1 MAIPALDNDPDAPDL
16 ASRPFRVAGWTVEPA
31 SNRLQGE
38 GTEVR
43 LEPRVMALL
52 VCLAQRPGEPVAR
65 EEIERQVW
73 GRAVVGYDA
82 LTSSI
87 IKLRKAL
94 GDDSRQPRFI
104 ETVPKKGYRLIAP
117 IDEVAPTTDPASLP
131 PSGRVPRRSLT
142 VAGLVLLAVLA
153 AALNFWSPAPE
164 DRPQSV
170 VTDKPAIAVLPFAN
184 LGHDPAQAYLSEG
197 ITADITTA
205 ISKLSGLFV
214 VASASAR
221 NVQVGAGDVKQAA
234 RTLGV
239 RYILDGN
246 VRRDGD
252 RLRVNAQL
260 VDATT
265 GFQIWA
271 ERYDREMKDVLDV
284 QDDITTKIA
293 GALSVKLTEAEK
305 QRIARRYTIN
315 IAAYD
320 DFLRGQFHYVRGT
333 PEENLQARVYF
344 QQAIDLDPGFARAYG
359 AMARSYVDEFRF
371 GFGRNPVL
379 LERALELANRAV
391 ALDDQLPQA
400 YQALSYAQLHR
411 HEYPLSIAAI
421 ERAIAIDP
429 NDPDGQA
436 SLALVHMYDG
446 NYEKSVTMLRNAMGR
461 NPHYPA
467 RYAVVLGQA
476 YYFLG
481 RYEDAEATLRDATER
496 NPSLLAPHVV
506 YVAALSRQGKR
517 DEADWVAGQVRA
529 LSPNFSP
536 ELVSGIFPHKDPAKL
551 RALITDLKRAEL

>member
-1 MAIPALDNDPDAPDL
+1 MSNDAEVPFFP
-16 ASRPFRVAGWTVEPA
+16 SRPFRVGDWAADPA
-31 SNRLQGE
+31 SNRLLGD

-52 VCLAQRPGEPVAR
+52 VCLAQRPGEPVTR

-73 GRAVVGYDA
+73 GRTVVGYDA

-94 GDDSRQPRFI
+94 GDESRQPRFI

-117 IDEVAPTTDPASLP
+117 VCDLVPQADSVPMPVAGSF
-131 PSGRVPRRSLT
+131 PRRRLM
-142 VAGLVLLAVLA
+142 AMGLAILAVLA
-153 AALNFWSPAPE
+153 GVLGFWLRAPE
-164 DRPQSV
+164 DRLPIPLEE
-170 VTDKPAIAVLPFAN
+170 KPAIAVLPFAN
-184 LGHDPAQAYLSEG
+184 LGRDPAQDYLSEG

-214 VASASAR
+214 AASASAR
-221 NVQVGAGDVKQAA
+221 SIQIGSDDVKQAA

-252 RLRVNAQL
+252 RLRVNVQL
-260 VDATT
+260 VDAAT
-265 GFQIWA
+265 GYQIWA

-293 GALSVKLTEAEK
+293 SALSVKLTEAER

-320 DFLRGQFHYVRGT
+320 DFLRGQFHFVRGT
-333 PEENLQARVYF
+333 PEENLQARAYF
-344 QQAIDLDPGFARAYG
+344 QQAIEQDPGFARAYG
-359 AMARSYVDEFRF
+359 AMSRSYSDEFRF
-371 GFGRNPVL
+371 GFGKNPVL
-379 LERALELANRAV
+379 LGRALELANKAV

-411 HEYPLSIAAI
+411 HQYRLSIAAI
-421 ERAIAIDP
+421 ERAIELDP

-436 SLALVHMYDG
+436 LLALVHMYDG
-446 NYEKSVTMLRNAMGR
+446 NYEKSVGMLRNAMSR
-461 NPHYPA
+461 SSHYPA

-481 RYEDAEATLRDATER
+481 RYEDAAATLRDATER
-496 NPSLLAPHVV
+496 NATLLAPHLI
-506 YVAALSRQGKR
+506 YAATLVRLGKK
-517 DEADWVAGQVRA
+517 DEAAWTAGLIRS
-529 LSPNFSP
+529 LSPNFSAAQ
-536 ELVSGIFPHKDPAKL
+536 VSGIFPHRDPAKL
-551 RALITDLKRAEL
+551 QALIGDLKRASL

>member
-1 MAIPALDNDPDAPDL
+1 MDNGSDAPDL

-43 LEPRVMALL
+43 LEPKVMALL
-52 VCLAQRPGEPVAR
+52 VCIAQRPGEPVTR
-65 EEIERQVW
+65 EAIERQVW

-117 IDEVAPTTDPASLP
+117 VSDVALPIEPAP
-131 PSGRVPRRSLT
+131 MPSSGHVPRHSLT
-142 VAGLVLLAVLA
+142 VAGLVLLATLA
-153 AALNFWSPAPE
+153 AALSFWSRGPE
-164 DRPQSV
+164 DRPQST
-170 VTDKPAIAVLPFAN
+170 VTDKPAIAVLPFAS
-184 LGHDPAQAYLSEG
+184 LGRDPAQAYLSEG
-197 ITADITTA
+197 ITADITTT

-221 NVQVGAGDVKQAA
+221 NVQVGTGDVKQTAKA
-234 RTLGV
+234 LGV

-271 ERYDREMKDVLDV
+271 ERYDRKMMDVLDV

-293 GALSVKLTEAEK
+293 SALSVKLTEAEK
-305 QRIARRYTIN
+305 QRIARRYTISV
-315 IAAYD
+315 AAYD
-320 DFLRGQFHYVRGT
+320 DFLRGQFDYVRGT
-333 PEENLQARVYF
+333 PEENLQARAYF
-344 QQAIDLDPGFARAYG
+344 QQAIDRDPGFSRAYG

-371 GFGRNPVL
+371 DFGRNPDL

-411 HEYPLSIAAI
+411 HQYQHSITAI

-436 SLALVHMYDG
+436 LLALVHMYDG
-446 NYEKSVTMLRNAMGR
+446 NYEKAVGMLRNAMGR

-481 RYEDAEATLRDATER
+481 RHKDAEATLRDATER

-506 YVAALSRQGKR
+506 YVAALSRQGKKE
-517 DEADWVAGQVRA
+517 EAGWVAGLVRA
-529 LSPNFSP
+529 LSPSFSP
-536 ELVSGIFPHKDPAKL
+536 ELVSGMFPHKDPTKL
-551 RALITDLKRAEL
+551 RALITDLKRAGL